1 MQDMSPAAVQ
11 GLLQFHYSCNTMAM
25 VEHSISS
32 FYEHPMATIQV
43 RMSDEDKA
51 KAEAVLKEMGMDMT
65 TAVRVYLKRIAVTGG
80 IPFPVTSRRLTVNG
94 FTPEFE
100 AEVLASAEEAKC
112 GKGLSH
118 AFDTAEEAIAY
129 LHTHADSSTD

>member
-1 MQDMSPAAVQ
+1 
-11 GLLQFHYSCNTMAM
+11 
-25 VEHSISS
+25 
-32 FYEHPMATIQV
+32 MATIQV

-51 KAEAVLKEMGMDMT
+51 AAEAVLEAMGMDMT

-80 IPFPVTSRRLTVNG
+80 IPFPVTSKRLTVNG

-100 AEVLASAEEAKC
+100 AEVLAAAEEAKR
-112 GKGLSH
+112 GEGLSP

-129 LHTHADSSTD
+129 LHAHADSDAD